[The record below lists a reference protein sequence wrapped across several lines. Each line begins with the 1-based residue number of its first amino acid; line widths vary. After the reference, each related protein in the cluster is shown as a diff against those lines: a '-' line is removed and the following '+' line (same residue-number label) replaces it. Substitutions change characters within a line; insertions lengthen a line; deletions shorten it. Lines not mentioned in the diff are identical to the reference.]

1 MKKIIGIL
9 LTLCLLFAL
18 CGCNALE
25 RATSALQPKE
35 AVFAV
40 NGYPLQLTAD
50 TTFQEKT
57 GSSFDLQITN
67 DRCYISVMAYQYSDL
82 PQDVT
87 PQDVYTIQNED
98 LLGKRDNV
106 TALEAIK
113 TQTLPG
119 CNISYEMFSAE
130 KDGVENHYATYLM
143 DFPDSR
149 ICAWVVITATP
160 SYMTKNRETL
170 HNIACTLSSA
180 E

>member
-1 MKKIIGIL
+1 MAPQLFGTEHILYILITAFAATAALLAGKKLAKSQRAQTYFLRSLAFFL
-9 LTLCLLFAL
+9 LISIVVNRLSQVFRYDTVRWYCLIPDSFCGMTSLVLAL
-18 CGCNALE
+18 
-25 RATSALQPKE
+25 
-35 AVFAV
+35 
-40 NGYPLQLTAD
+40 
-50 TTFQEKT
+50 
-57 GSSFDLQITN
+57 
-67 DRCYISVMAYQYSDL
+67 SV
-82 PQDVT
+82 
-87 PQDVYTIQNED
+87 